1 MKFYNRKKE
10 LEFFSKLKKEKNKKF
25 VVIYGR
31 RRVGKTSLVKEA
43 FKDEKDVFYHFV
55 EVKKEE
61 SLLRELSLAFSKA
74 IYANWYDLFTDL
86 FSKYKYVIFDEF
98 QNFTRVNKNIFYALQ
113 HAWDE
118 NKSNTK
124 FIVLGSYVGLM
135 KNLFMD
141 EKMPLFGRADYVVK
155 LKEFSLRETMRMLS
169 DFGYNL
175 LDAFQIYAMV
185 GGIPRYLWL
194 FENKKD
200 LKSSIYEVFL
210 NYFAPLKDEAKNILV
225 LEFGSESR
233 TYFSILEALAGG
245 MKSSSE
251 ISDITGIEITTL
263 PKYLEDLTKVYELT
277 EKVLPLFSKK
287 RKKSKFAI
295 KDLFYNFYFYNVYRN
310 YSLLEFA
317 PEKALKMILKN
328 FNNYM
333 GIAFE
338 RICKAFIVENYE
350 LFNFFPKSIGKTWGK
365 VPYRKNESFDIDI
378 VAFDEKTVLFGECKW
393 RNKEID
399 IGEYEKLKIRSEF
412 VNVGNRR
419 RKYVIFS
426 KNGFKEDLVNLKS
439 ENLYL
444 LSLKDIEKF
453 F

>member
-141 EKMPLFGRADYVVK
+141 EKMPLFGRADYIVK

-251 ISDITGIEITTL
+251 ISDLTL
-263 PKYLEDLTKVYELT
+263 PI
-277 EKVLPLFSKK
+277 P
-287 RKKSKFAI
+287 
-295 KDLFYNFYFYNVYRN
+295 
-310 YSLLEFA
+310 
-317 PEKALKMILKN
+317 
-328 FNNYM
+328 
-333 GIAFE
+333 
-338 RICKAFIVENYE
+338 
-350 LFNFFPKSIGKTWGK
+350 
-365 VPYRKNESFDIDI
+365 
-378 VAFDEKTVLFGECKW
+378 
-393 RNKEID
+393 
-399 IGEYEKLKIRSEF
+399 
-412 VNVGNRR
+412 
-419 RKYVIFS
+419 
-426 KNGFKEDLVNLKS
+426 
-439 ENLYL
+439 
-444 LSLKDIEKF
+444 
-453 F
+453 